1 MKFTEANVQMNSSG
15 PGSARLHRR
24 PWCLTAAALAVVPLA
39 AAGCTAGGAGP
50 GNTGATVQITVAA
63 VPGVDTAPLFIA
75 KNDGAFARAGLDVT
89 IRQFPTVKQELA
101 ALSNG
106 SVHIAEGDYV
116 DFFYQVNRAA
126 RGYGNLRVIADGYHA
141 APGVMEILSLPD
153 SGIMTPGDLA
163 GKTIGTPLSQGIA
176 PSSAT
181 PYSLE
186 TLVARSALGSD
197 GVDTSRITWK
207 PMPTRNLIPALHSGT
222 VAAIVVQEPY
232 IIEAEGAIGAVPV
245 LDASSGPDANLPLY
259 GYFASASFVRMHAEA
274 IKSFRSVLQ
283 QAQAAAVVPGP
294 VRAQL
299 AHSGLGMQTASLV
312 TIGSYPTTLDAASLQ
327 RVADLMFNA
336 NMFLNGAALTV
347 SGYIAG

>member
-1 MKFTEANVQMNSSG
+1 VKFTEANARMNNSG
-15 PGSARLHRR
+15 PGNDRSHRR
-24 PWCLTAAALAVVPLA
+24 RWCLAAAALAVVPLA

-50 GNTGATVQITVAA
+50 GNSGATVQITVAA
-63 VPGVDTAPLFIA
+63 APGVDTAPLFIA

-89 IRQFPTVKQELA
+89 IQQFPTVKQELA

-106 SVHIAEGDYV
+106 SVDIAEGDYV

-141 APGVMEILSLPD
+141 APGVMEILSLPEA
-153 SGIMTPGDLA
+153 GIMTPGDLA
-163 GKTIGTPLSQGIA
+163 GKTIGTPLSQGI
-176 PSSAT
+176 PSSSA

-186 TLVARSALGSD
+186 TLVALSALGSD
-197 GVDTSRITWK
+197 GVDTSHIAWK
-207 PMPTRNLIPALHSGT
+207 PMPTRQLITALNSGT

-232 IIEAEGAIGAVPV
+232 IIEAEGQIGAVPV

-259 GYFASASFVRMHAEA
+259 GYFASASFVRMHAPA

-283 QAQAAAVVPGP
+283 EAQAAAVVPGP

-327 RVADLMFNA
+327 RVADLMFKA
-336 NMFLNGAALTV
+336 DMFLNGAALTV